1 MQTSQKRINV
11 APSSIEGHFIEKA
24 KNVINLD
31 EVNETFLVEGKS
43 QLVTKN
49 HTTLEIEED
58 CLITCQVVFD
68 PFKNEFN
75 KSKD

>member
-1 MQTSQKRINV
+1 MKTKTRVNV
-11 APSSIEGHFIEKA
+11 APSSTEGHFIEGA

-31 EVNETFLVEGKS
+31 EVTETFKVEGNS

-49 HTTLEIEED
+49 HTTLDIEED
-58 CLITCQVVFD
+58 CLISCQVVYN
-68 PFKNEFN
+68 PFAKMFE